1 MRRLVGP
8 ITKVALI
15 FAVLAAVAPKIALIY
30 VICGIYDVL
39 RNTERT
45 PELFEKYF
53 LGEGLPFWLPSPVWL
68 LSPLNT
74 LLDLLSLPYLN
85 KGNFALGDLP
95 KEHQDEIVRLIRS
108 TRPRELIDQLQPA
121 ASAER
126 RSMFFFKYYGM
137 NIEQIVD
144 LPELH
149 DDYKWIVTIGVSVFN
164 RRQSVSKHFGPLRA
178 TFRILHNVND
188 MVDDS
193 SYIVVGRCKH
203 YWRSD
208 KLFIFDDTLFHQ
220 SVNDSDIPRYCL
232 FVDIIRPTIFH
243 FVFRALVHI
252 VGRLTS
258 NGPNKL
264 FFLQWK
270 VF

>member
-188 MVDDS
+188 EVE
-193 SYIVVGRCKH
+193 YR
-203 YWRSD
+203 RS
-208 KLFIFDDTLFHQ
+208 
-220 SVNDSDIPRYCL
+220 NDINEQTISRY
-232 FVDIIRPTIFH
+232 VRIIRPTIFH

>member
-1 MRRLVGP
+1 MPRLAGP
-8 ITKVALI
+8 TAKVVVI
-15 FAVLAAVAPKIALIY
+15 FAALAYVFPKIALIY
-30 VICGIYDVL
+30 IACGLYDVL

-45 PELFEKYF
+45 PELYEKYF

-85 KGNFALGDLP
+85 KGVFTLDDLP
-95 KEHQDEIVRLIRS
+95 GEHQDEIGRLIRS
-108 TRPRELIDQLQPA
+108 TRSHELIEQLQVA
-121 ASAER
+121 ASAEK
-126 RSMFFFKYYGM
+126 RSMFFFKYYRT
-137 NIEQIVD
+137 NVEQAGNFS
-144 LPELH
+144 EFH
-149 DDYKWIVTIGVSVFN
+149 KDYKWIVTIGVSVFN

-178 TFRILHNVND
+178 TFRVLYNIND
-188 MVDDS
+188 MADDS
-193 SYIVVGRCKH
+193 AYIIVGRNKH
-203 YWRSD
+203 YWRSE

-220 SVNDSDIPRYCL
+220 SINESDQPRYCL
-232 FVDIIRPTIFH
+232 FVDIVRPTMLP
-243 FVFRALVHI
+243 VAFRAFVQM

-264 FFLQWK
+264 FFRQWK